1 MCSMKRKIPHNLI
14 YEAAND
20 IVEVIHSKR
29 FQFFFLFL
37 SFPFFDIYFA
47 FIVARLTIEQ
57 TEFYIFFPRCIGIL
71 SACWQNS
78 NLTNNLI
85 ILKKRENKTIFFS
98 QTTHSKQTV
107 LNFHLALF
115 NRRENVQTIRLC
127 KDTLFFWL
135 FTENWL
141 FRFAVSIAAG
151 KTSRFDFDLNCF
163 RQRKR
168 CCCCSWA
175 SAKNA

>member
-1 MCSMKRKIPHNLI
+1 MERLKWNSCRTMDCNECVPWKEKFHTILFTKLQMTL
-14 YEAAND
+14 
-20 IVEVIHSKR
+20 SKW
-29 FQFFFLFL
+29 FILNGFSFFFLFL

-107 LNFHLALF
+107 LNFHLAKF
-115 NRRENVQTIRLC
+115 KRRENVQTIRYVKILYSFDYLL
-127 KDTLFFWL
+127 KIDHFDSWWTLRRGKQADL
-135 FTENWL
+135 I
-141 FRFAVSIAAG
+141 SI
-151 KTSRFDFDLNCF
+151 
-163 RQRKR
+163 
-168 CCCCSWA
+168 
-175 SAKNA
+175 